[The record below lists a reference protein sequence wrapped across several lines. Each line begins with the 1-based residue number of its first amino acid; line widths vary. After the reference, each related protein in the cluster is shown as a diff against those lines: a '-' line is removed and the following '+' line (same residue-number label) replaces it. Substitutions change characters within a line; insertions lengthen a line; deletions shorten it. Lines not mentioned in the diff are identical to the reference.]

1 MHAAFRATALI
12 CLAAVLASGCAP
24 QNKERAS
31 ELSAFQRDELPPPS
45 LQQPDLASM
54 RESDVSPIPDTT
66 AAAAIPSAAVGVAKP
81 ELLGEMSDSTPGAA
95 QMTKRPCTLD
105 NCGVVLG
112 IANHQAAESLSQ
124 DDGGPGLY
132 LPQGMNNAET
142 AAQPAVVDATGVQKI
157 VTVWDIAVRMRDGTV
172 RQFQQRSQPLLQIGD
187 TVFVNG
193 DGVQLWN

>member
-1 MHAAFRATALI
+1 MHAAFRAAALV
-12 CLAAVLASGCAP
+12 CLAVLAAGCAS
-24 QNKERAS
+24 QTKEQAS
-31 ELSAFQRDELPPPS
+31 QLSAFQRDELPPPS

-54 RESDVSPIPDTT
+54 RESDVSPIPSD
-66 AAAAIPSAAVGVAKP
+66 AAAGAPAAVGASKP

-95 QMTKRPCTLD
+95 RIAKRPCNLD

-112 IANHQAAESLSQ
+112 IANHQAAESLDQ

-187 TVFVNG
+187 TVFVSA
-193 DGVQLWN
+193 DSVQLWN

>member
-1 MHAAFRATALI
+1 MHAASRAAALV
-12 CLAAVLASGCAP
+12 CLAALAADCASP
-24 QNKERAS
+24 SKEQAAQ
-31 ELSAFQRDELPPPS
+31 LSAFQRDELPPPS
-45 LQQPDLASM
+45 LQQPDPASM
-54 RESDVSPIPDTT
+54 RESDVSPIPSDA
-66 AAAAIPSAAVGVAKP
+66 AAAAIPPAAAASKP

-95 QMTKRPCTLD
+95 QTPKRPCNLD
-105 NCGVVLG
+105 TCGVVLG

-124 DDGGPGLY
+124 DDGGTGLY
-132 LPQGMNNAET
+132 LPQGMNSAET

-187 TVFVNG
+187 TVFVNA

>member
-1 MHAAFRATALI
+1 MR
-12 CLAAVLASGCAP
+12 AVLRAAALACLTLVAAGCAP
-24 QNKERAS
+24 HSKEQAS
-31 ELSAFQRDELPPPS
+31 QISAFQRDELPPPT

-54 RESDVSPIPDTT
+54 RESDVSPIPSSTGAD
-66 AAAAIPSAAVGVAKP
+66 ASKP
-81 ELLGEMSDSTPGAA
+81 EILGEMSDSTPGAA
-95 QMTKRPCTLD
+95 QIAKRPCNLD

-112 IANHQAAESLSQ
+112 IANHQAAESLYQ

-132 LPQGMNNAET
+132 VPQGMNSAET